1 MKGVGGTPTGVSA
14 WPAGA
19 SDQWRRLAALQ
30 ARPVP
35 GFNPVAPRWRRA
47 EREATRT
54 RSVPRG
60 HDSALPR
67 IKMGNARH
75 AGSSPLHAASRRPI
89 PRQGPKGDI
98 PTAMA
103 RDSACA
109 SAGTKRPPNAGAS
122 GAGRARRGARVAA
135 TPQAPEAPLGWRLE
149 PSLAQ
154 ARPWARE
161 RPCRGVPACGRGV
174 VPCAPGVPEHGRD
187 LAALGV
193 IQAVPDCQPLIAGL
207 LHLGVELTAVLFGL
221 RDQRARVELAAVQLR
236 LEQVMALGAGGAHG
250 VAQTALAVLGRLDQR
265 LLLVV
270 QFQLFELLGHGSQAG
285 K

>member
-1 MKGVGGTPTGVSA
+1 MLD
-14 WPAGA
+14 PA
-19 SDQWRRLAALQ
+19 
-30 ARPVP
+30 
-35 GFNPVAPRWRRA
+35 
-47 EREATRT
+47 
-54 RSVPRG
+54 
-60 HDSALPR
+60 
-67 IKMGNARH
+67 
-75 AGSSPLHAASRRPI
+75 PLHAASRRPI

-103 RDSACA
+103 R
-109 SAGTKRPPNAGAS
+109 GLGLRERRTKRPRTRERR
-122 GAGRARRGARVAA
+122 GRAARRGARVAA
-135 TPQAPEAPLGWRLE
+135 TPQAPEAPLSWRLE

-174 VPCAPGVPEHGRD
+174 VPCAPGVPGAWTRPGCAGRHSGCPRPPATD
-187 LAALGV
+187 RGPASSGCRTDRGSV
-193 IQAVPDCQPLIAGL
+193 R
-207 LHLGVELTAVLFGL
+207 L

-236 LEQVMALGAGGAHG
+236 LEQVMALMPAAHG

-270 QFQLFELLGHGSQAG
+270 QFQLFELLLDTGPRPG